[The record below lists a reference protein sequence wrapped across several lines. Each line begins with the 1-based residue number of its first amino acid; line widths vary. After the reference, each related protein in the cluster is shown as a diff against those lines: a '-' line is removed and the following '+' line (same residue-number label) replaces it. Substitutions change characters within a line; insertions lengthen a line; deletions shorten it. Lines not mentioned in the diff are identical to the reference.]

1 MASQL
6 QQMFQRDPVQ
16 PQPEQASPEVQG
28 EQRPWWKKL
37 IGATG
42 GKRKSRRSKRSK
54 RSKRTRR
61 TRR

>member
-1 MASQL
+1 MDSQG
-6 QQMFQRDPVQ
+6 QQMPQEA
-16 PQPEQASPEVQG
+16 QPEQPQESWFG
-28 EQRPWWKKL
+28 SLKKKMGL
-37 IGATG
+37 SG